1 MGSAYL
7 PLSRDTA
14 RAMSEENLQVVRAGF
29 DAFSRGDMPAFLELA
44 DPSIV
49 FTPLPDA
56 PDVQSFHGH
65 EGLLQG
71 IAQTT
76 EIWDDF
82 SVELR
87 EMRDFDDHVLASY
100 RWWGR
105 GPSSGIQMEVDICA
119 LHTLRA
125 GKMVRWQFFSSEQQA
140 LEAAGLSE

>member
-1 MGSAYL
+1 
-7 PLSRDTA
+7 
-14 RAMSEENLQVVRAGF
+14 MSEENLQVVRAGL

-49 FTPLPDA
+49 FTPLPGPGDA
-56 PDVQSFHGH
+56 ESFHGP

-71 IAQTT
+71 ITQVT

-87 EMRDFDDHVLASY
+87 EMRDFDDHVLASL

-105 GPSSGIQMEVDICA
+105 GPRSGIQLEVDVYA
-119 LHTLRA
+119 LYTFRECKAIRLQLFA
-125 GKMVRWQFFSSEQQA
+125 SEQEG
-140 LEAAGLSE
+140 LEAAGLSD

>member
-1 MGSAYL
+1 
-7 PLSRDTA
+7 
-14 RAMSEENLQVVRAGF
+14 MSQENLQVVRAVF
-29 DAFSRGDMPAFLELA
+29 DAFSRGDMPALLKLA
-44 DPSIV
+44 DPSVV
-49 FTPLPDA
+49 FTPIPEA

-65 EGLLQG
+65 EGLLHG
-71 IAQTT
+71 IAQVT

-87 EMRDFDDHVLASY
+87 EMRDFDDHVLASL

-119 LHTLRA
+119 LAAFRK
-125 GKMVRWQFFSSEQQA
+125 GKIVRWQFFESEQQA

>member
-1 MGSAYL
+1 
-7 PLSRDTA
+7 
-14 RAMSEENLQVVRAGF
+14 MSEENLQVVRAGF
-29 DAFSRGDMPAFLELA
+29 DAFSRGDTPAMLELA

-49 FTPLPDA
+49 FIPIPDT

-71 IAQTT
+71 MAQST

-87 EMRDFDDHVLASY
+87 EMRDFDDHVLASC

-105 GPSSGIQMEVDICA
+105 GPSSGIEMEADIYA
-119 LHTLRA
+119 LLTLRN
-125 GKMVRWQFFSSEQQA
+125 GKVVRWQFFASEQQA
-140 LEAAGLSE
+140 LEAAGVSG

>member
-1 MGSAYL
+1 
-7 PLSRDTA
+7 
-14 RAMSEENLQVVRAGF
+14 MSEENLQVVRAWF
-29 DAFSRGDMPAFLELA
+29 DAFSRGDTPAMLGLT
-44 DPSIV
+44 DPSVV

-56 PDVQSFHGH
+56 PDLQSFHGH

-87 EMRDFDDHVLASY
+87 EMRDFDDHVLASL

-105 GPSSGIQMEVDICA
+105 GPSSGIQMEADTYA
-119 LHTLRA
+119 LHTFRA
-125 GKMVRWQFFSSEQQA
+125 GKIVRWQFFASEQQA
-140 LEAAGLSE
+140 LEAAGLEE

>member
-1 MGSAYL
+1 
-7 PLSRDTA
+7 
-14 RAMSEENLQVVRAGF
+14 MSEENLQAVRAGV

-56 PDVQSFHGH
+56 PDVESFHGH

-71 IAQTT
+71 IEQVTT
-76 EIWDDF
+76 DIWEDF

-87 EMRDFDDHVLASY
+87 GMRDFDDHVLASA

-105 GPSSGIQMEVDICA
+105 GPSSGIQVEFDISA
-119 LHTLRA
+119 LVSFRE
-125 GKMVRWQFFSSEQQA
+125 GKIVRMQFFASEQQA

>member
-1 MGSAYL
+1 
-7 PLSRDTA
+7 
-14 RAMSEENLQVVRAGF
+14 MSEENVEIVRQMV
-29 DAFSRGDMPAFLELA
+29 DAFSRGDTPAMLKLT
-44 DPSIV
+44 DPSLV
-49 FTPLPDA
+49 FTPLPDT

-82 SVELR
+82 SIELR
-87 EMRDFDDHVLASY
+87 EMRDFDDQVLASL

-119 LHTLRA
+119 LVTFRE
-125 GKMVRWQFFSSEQQA
+125 GMIVRWQFFPSEQQA
-140 LEAAGLSE
+140 LESTPLSE

>member
-1 MGSAYL
+1 
-7 PLSRDTA
+7 
-14 RAMSEENLQVVRAGF
+14 MSEENVEVVRALV
-29 DAFSRGDMPAFLELA
+29 DATSRGDTPAMLKLA
-44 DPSIV
+44 DPSVV
-49 FTPLPDA
+49 FTPLPNT
-56 PDVQSFHGH
+56 PDVESFHGH
-65 EGLLQG
+65 EGLLRG

-87 EMRDFDDHVLASY
+87 EMRDFDDHVLASL

-119 LHTLRA
+119 LSAFRE
-125 GKMVRWQFFSSEQQA
+125 GKIVRLQLFESEQQA

>member
-1 MGSAYL
+1 M
-7 PLSRDTA
+7 
-14 RAMSEENLQVVRAGF
+14 EIVRAVF
-29 DAFSRGDMPAFLELA
+29 DAFSRDDTPALLELF
-44 DPSIV
+44 DPSVV

-56 PDVQSFHGH
+56 PDLQSFHGP

-82 SVELR
+82 SAELR
-87 EMRDFDDHVLASY
+87 EVRDFDDHVLASL

-119 LHTLRA
+119 LATFRN
-125 GKMVRWQFFSSEQQA
+125 GKIARWQFFESEQQA
-140 LEAAGLSE
+140 LEAAGLAE

>member
-1 MGSAYL
+1 
-7 PLSRDTA
+7 
-14 RAMSEENLQVVRAGF
+14 MSEENLQVVRAVF
-29 DAFSRGDMPAFLELA
+29 DAFSRGDEPAMLEPF
-44 DPSIV
+44 DQSVV
-49 FTPLPDA
+49 FTPLPNA

-87 EMRDFDDHVLASY
+87 EMRDFDDHVLASL

-119 LHTLRA
+119 LCTLRK
-125 GKMVRWQFFSSEQQA
+125 GKIVRWQFFPSEQQA

>member
-1 MGSAYL
+1 M
-7 PLSRDTA
+7 
-14 RAMSEENLQVVRAGF
+14 EVVRAGF
-29 DAFSRGDMPAFLELA
+29 DAFSRGDMPAMLELA

-71 IAQTT
+71 IEQT
-76 EIWDDF
+76 IGMWDDF

-87 EMRDFDDHVLASY
+87 EMRDFDDHVLASF

-105 GPSSGIQMEVDICA
+105 GPSSGIEIETDVWA
-119 LHTLRA
+119 LYALRK
-125 GKMVRWQFFSSEQQA
+125 GKVVRWQFSRLSSRPSKPRASRSRAWEYSKANRLA
-140 LEAAGLSE
+140 LRPDS

>member
-1 MGSAYL
+1 MSQENVEVC
-7 PLSRDTA
+7 
-14 RAMSEENLQVVRAGF
+14 RAVVE
-29 DAFSRGDMPAFLELA
+29 AFSRDDTPALLELF
-44 DPSIV
+44 DPSVV

-56 PDVQSFHGH
+56 PDLQSFHGH

-87 EMRDFDDHVLASY
+87 EMRDFDDHVLASL

-105 GPSSGIQMEVDICA
+105 GPSSGIQMEVDIYA
-119 LHTLRA
+119 LATFRE
-125 GKMVRWQFFSSEQQA
+125 GKIVRWLLFASEQQA
-140 LEAAGLSE
+140 FEAAGVSE